1 MRIPPPYRRV
11 LTWFAALQLTV
22 GVGGLGWEVHQLGW
36 SDREAIA
43 RVGAGVKTSFAA
55 IVAALDATTSDI
67 AARRDLISR
76 AATDLTAS
84 RELFAA
90 LASRVDAD
98 AAVTVYSAQD
108 TPLAWAGRPSDL
120 GWLRARVIGPAA
132 VFVAPGPSGTRIVKV
147 QPITEQTAGA
157 TTRRIGTIV
166 SERDLPSAAAAGPTT
181 DALLWPSALVPVHLR
196 TRYEGAGE
204 SRHPNAFLLAATS
217 GEPLLEGTVLATD
230 VASARTRLRRTTGAA
245 AIGLCALLCGWLAL
259 PLMARSARRRS
270 GMVAATC
277 VIGAVCAIVGARVL
291 ARVAA
296 SLAAITPTLDVTG
309 IVAGA
314 ITPYLATP
322 VDLLATALA
331 VLAMA
336 AIAGEAVTRLRIASR
351 RHRRVVQPGTAS
363 FALFVASQCAAATAV
378 TTLLAKYDAAL
389 HALAEVPGLDLLSF
403 SVHPWE
409 PRRLALSVAILGLHA
424 AVVWGAVT
432 LLRFGLLWFNPG
444 KTLPVR
450 AAWTLCWL
458 GPLAIWVVATRLTP
472 TDTPGWTIVP
482 PALLAIVLAW
492 GSVRFAHWR
501 RRASQ
506 SASMSALFL
515 ALALPSYAF
524 YPAAF
529 VHATSANHSVV
540 ETQLAPQVMR
550 QRAELQ
556 VRVRSAWNQI
566 DRVPGLAELAA
577 TQAPPR
583 TASPPTESAFLV
595 WSQTD
600 LGIYRL
606 TSAVE
611 LYSADGTLVSRFA
624 LNLPEY
630 TSTQEKWQ
638 EASCGWDMVEEV
650 SPFGSEERR
659 LLHAGRALCAD
670 GPTGRHMVGAIVI
683 HAMLD
688 YAALPFLS
696 SQNPYVELFRTG
708 RSAGPDKTHARETE
722 FAVYGWS
729 RRPLFESASGASS
742 LDDETFRRVYA
753 SRTPFWTKQVSAGRS
768 YDVYLSNDR
777 GGIYALR
784 LPSLDALGH
793 LVVLAELATLAGV
806 VYVLWLLLGA
816 FASALGLS
824 AADRGRDLFNE
835 IRASFYR
842 KLALAVVAAAVVPVL
857 FLAALAQNYMSGQLR
872 AGIEEAAIR
881 TATVAQRV
889 VEDYDRLQERTDS
902 PGQPLT
908 DDIMVW
914 IARVIDQDVN
924 VYDGALLAATS
935 ERDLFASG
943 LLPTRTSANVF
954 RAIALDRRATFV
966 GEERAGSFSYLV
978 AAAPARLSG
987 HDAILTV
994 PLTLRQQAIEREI
1007 DDLNRRILLAVVFF
1021 VLLGS
1026 GLGWWMAERIA
1037 DPVRALQRA
1046 TRKLSQ
1052 GDLDVRLVMTSSNE
1066 LSRLVDAFNAMAV
1079 DLKRHQASAERTHK
1093 LEAWADMARQVAHEI
1108 KNPLTPIQLSA
1119 EHLRRVHQD
1128 RGSPLGP
1135 VLENCID
1142 SILTQVRMLRQIAGD
1157 FSSFAS
1163 SPTPRPVQITP
1174 ADLVAEVI
1182 APYRTGLPSG
1192 IHLSVDVPPTLPAIS
1207 VDRSLVGRAL
1217 ANVVENALH
1226 AMPGGGSLTIS
1237 ARLSTDL
1244 HRLEFSVR
1252 DTGVGMERS
1261 ALGRIFEPYFSTK
1274 AIGTGLGLTIV
1285 KRNVELH
1292 GGTVVVDSEPGV
1304 GTLVTLSLPVVDRPS
1319 PEESVDGR
1327 NP

>member
-11 LTWFAALQLTV
+11 LTWFAALQLSV
-22 GVGGLGWEVHQLGW
+22 GVGGVGWEVHQLGR
-36 SDREAIA
+36 SDREAID
-43 RVGAGVKTSFAA
+43 RVTSNVKTSFAT
-55 IVAALDATTSDI
+55 IVAALDATTADI
-67 AARRDLISR
+67 ATRRDVISR

-90 LASRVDAD
+90 LASGAD
-98 AAVTVYSAQD
+98 GGAAMTVYSAQN

-120 GWLRARVIGPAA
+120 AWLRALVGGPAA

-147 QPITEQTAGA
+147 QPITEQTGGTA
-157 TTRRIGTIV
+157 RRIGTIV
-166 SERDLPSAAAAGPTT
+166 SERDLPSAPAAGPAT
-181 DALLWPSALVPVHLR
+181 DVLLWPSALVPVHLR
-196 TRYEGAGE
+196 TLHEGAGQ
-204 SRHPNAFLLAATS
+204 SQHPNAFLLTTTP
-217 GEPLLEGTVLATD
+217 GEPLLEGTVLAAD
-230 VASARTRLRRTTGAA
+230 VASARTRLRSVTGAA
-245 AIGLCALLCGWLAL
+245 ALGLCALLCAWLAL
-259 PLMARSARRRS
+259 PLMARSARRPS
-270 GMVAATC
+270 AIVAAAC
-277 VIGAVCAIVGARVL
+277 VIGAMFAIVGARVL
-291 ARVAA
+291 ARVAIW
-296 SLAAITPTLDVTG
+296 LAAITPTLDVTG
-309 IVAGA
+309 IGPGA
-314 ITPYLATP
+314 TTMYLATP

-331 VLAMA
+331 LLALV
-336 AIAGEAVTRLRIASR
+336 AITGEAVTRLRIAA
-351 RHRRVVQPGTAS
+351 RHQRRVVQASTTS
-363 FALFVASQCAAATAV
+363 FALFVISQCAAATVV
-378 TTLLAKYDAAL
+378 TTLLANYDSAL
-389 HALAEVPGLDLLSF
+389 HALAKVPGLDLVSF
-403 SVHPWE
+403 SVYPWD
-409 PRRLALSVAILGLHA
+409 PRRLALSVAVLGLHA
-424 AVVWGAVT
+424 AAVWGAVT

-444 KTLPVR
+444 RTRLVR
-450 AAWTLCWL
+450 GAWTLCWL
-458 GPLAIWVVATRLTP
+458 GPLAIWIVATRLAP
-472 TDTPGWTIVP
+472 AGTPGWTIVP

-492 GSVRFAHWR
+492 GSLRFAHWR
-501 RRASQ
+501 RRVSQ

-529 VHATSANHSVV
+529 VHATSANRSVV
-540 ETQLAPQVMR
+540 ETRLAPQVMR
-550 QRAELQ
+550 QRDDLQ
-556 VRVRSAWNQI
+556 MRVRRALNQI

-577 TQAPPR
+577 TQAPLR
-583 TASPPTESAFLV
+583 TVSPSTESAFLV

-600 LGIYRL
+600 LGVHRL

-630 TSTQEKWQ
+630 TSAQQKWQ
-638 EASCGWDMVEEV
+638 ERSCDWDLFEEV

-659 LLHAGRALCAD
+659 LLHAGRGLCAD
-670 GPTGRHMVGAIVI
+670 GPAGRHMVGAIVI

-696 SQNPYVELFRTG
+696 SQNPYVEFFRTA
-708 RSAGPDKTHARETE
+708 RDAEPDKSHARETE

-729 RRPLFESASGASS
+729 RRPLFESASGVWTF
-742 LDDETFRRVYA
+742 DDETFRRVYR
-753 SRTPFWTKQVSAGRS
+753 SRTPFWSRQVSAGRS
-768 YDVYLSNDR
+768 YDVHFSNDR
-777 GGIYALR
+777 AGIYALR
-784 LPSLDALGH
+784 LPTFDALGH
-793 LVVLAELATLAGV
+793 LIVLAELATLAGV
-806 VYVLWLLLGA
+806 VYALWLLFGA

-824 AADRGRDLFNE
+824 SADRGRDLFNE

-842 KLALAVVAAAVVPVL
+842 KLAIAVVAAAVVPVL

-889 VEDYDRLQERTDS
+889 VEDYGRLQERTDS

-914 IARVIDQDVN
+914 ISRVIDQDVN

-943 LLPTRTSANVF
+943 LLPTRTSASVF

-987 HDAILTV
+987 RDTILTV

-1007 DDLNRRILLAVVFF
+1007 GDLNRRILLAVVFF

-1046 TRKLSQ
+1046 TTKLSK

-1079 DLKRHQASAERTHK
+1079 DLKRHRESAERTHK

-1119 EHLRRVHQD
+1119 EHLRRVHLD

-1142 SILTQVRMLRQIAGD
+1142 SILTQVRLLRQIAGD

-1182 APYRTGLPSG
+1182 APYSTGHPSG
-1192 IHLSVDVPPTLPAIS
+1192 IHLAVDVPPTLPTIS

-1226 AMPGGGSLTIS
+1226 AMPGGGSLTIG
-1237 ARLSTDL
+1237 ACLSTDG
-1244 HRLEFSVR
+1244 HSLEFSVR

-1292 GGTVVVDSEPGV
+1292 GGTVAIDSEPGV
-1304 GTLVTLSLPVVDRPS
+1304 GTVVTLSLPISDKPAA
-1319 PEESVDGR
+1319 E
-1327 NP
+1327 